1 MLSQHE
7 PSMANPPLSTDAVHL
22 FNPSTCSYIICDSA
36 PALGYPIRHASQGFQ
51 DLFQCDVANCLGE
64 GFGAQLLKASMQGSQ
79 ELKTLAK
86 SCGLAESDVHQSLKR
101 MAHSVDAAAKANALS
116 SSVVLAAKKTG
127 ELFTCEISW
136 SKNTHPELGW
146 SYHAA
151 LLRARNDVSMG
162 EVLKAAAKSTES
174 SNYEELQRDWT
185 SSGAG
190 SLAEKL
196 HGFSANMHA
205 VAEKMWK
212 EELAKETKPSG
223 SKMKRRPED
232 TSSIWSRSTASTTTS
247 HSAVQMPMGSHHL
260 GALLGVLPRKD
271 GEVEKESNGKSKL
284 PWRCFK
290 STSAESFWSAPDT
303 IDDFAECETMSHDS
317 NISDASSS
325 PLFNEV
331 EDPVKHV
338 DRSGLRNMKTPF
350 AIASASEGFPI
361 ALRSVGF
368 EEMDIGPFLKVRLG
382 ADAREVLSPTSD
394 SDKQIWK
401 AFCASVSKSHFFR
414 NEKTCSGVAMLRTLE
429 LSLPAGEVA
438 FVQSVHGKLGNPIDC
453 LVYVKHV
460 ELDDCPYLLCL
471 HSPLPSDAKN
481 MEEHFYR
488 SHSQV
493 DGVINELASEFFYH
507 AAMHRQKHVLD
518 AP

>member
-1 MLSQHE
+1 MVAQI
-7 PSMANPPLSTDAVHL
+7 STDAVHL
-22 FNPSTCSYIICDSA
+22 FNPSTCSFIICDSA
-36 PALGYPIRHASQGFQ
+36 PALDYPIRHASQGFQ
-51 DLFQCDVANCLGE
+51 ELFQCDAANCLGE

-79 ELKTLAK
+79 ELKALAK

-101 MAHSVDAAAKANALS
+101 MAQSVDAAAKANAAKAT

-162 EVLKAAAKSTES
+162 EVLKAAAESTES
-174 SNYEELQRDWT
+174 SKYEELQRDWT
-185 SSGAG
+185 STGAG
-190 SLAEKL
+190 TLAEKL

-212 EELAKETKPSG
+212 EELAKETKPTG
-223 SKMKRRPED
+223 LKQIRRPED
-232 TSSIWSRSTASTTTS
+232 TSSIWSRNTASTTTS
-247 HSAVQMPMGSHHL
+247 HSGVQMPMGSHHL

-271 GEVEKESNGKSKL
+271 GEVEKESNGKSG
-284 PWRCFK
+284 
-290 STSAESFWSAPDT
+290 ESFWSAPDT
-303 IDDFAECETMSHDS
+303 DDFAECETMSHDS

-338 DRSGLRNMKTPF
+338 DRSVLRNMKTPF

-361 ALRSVGF
+361 ALRSIGF
-368 EEMDIGPFLKVRLG
+368 EELDIGPFLKVRLG
-382 ADAREVLSPTSD
+382 ADAREVLSPSSD

-401 AFCASVSKSHFFR
+401 AFCASVQKSHFFR
-414 NEKTCSGVAMLRTLE
+414 NESGSGVAMLRTLE

-438 FVQSVHGKLGNPIDC
+438 FVQTVHGKLGNPIDC

-471 HSPLPSDAKN
+471 HHPLPSDAN
-481 MEEHFYR
+481 MEENFYR
-488 SHSQV
+488 LQSQV
-493 DGVINELASEFFYH
+493 HGVINELASEFFYH

>member
-1 MLSQHE
+1 MLSQDE
-7 PSMANPPLSTDAVHL
+7 SSMLSTDAVHL

-36 PALGYPIRHASQGFQ
+36 PALGYPIRHASEGFLE
-51 DLFQCDVANCLGE
+51 LFQCDDANCLGE

-86 SCGLAESDVHQSLKR
+86 GCGLSESDLHQSLKR
-101 MAHSVDAAAKANALS
+101 MAHSVDAAAKANVLS
-116 SSVVLAAKKTG
+116 SSLVLAAKKTG
-127 ELFTCEISW
+127 EVFTCEISW

-162 EVLKAAAKSTES
+162 EVLKAAAESTER
-174 SNYEELQRDWT
+174 NYEELQRDWT
-185 SSGAG
+185 SAGAG
-190 SLAEKL
+190 KTLAEKL
-196 HGFSANMHA
+196 DGFSANMHA

-212 EELAKETKPSG
+212 EELAKGTNPTS
-223 SKMKRRPED
+223 SKTRRPED
-232 TSSIWSRSTASTTTS
+232 TSSIWSRSTASTMTS
-247 HSAVQMPMGSHHL
+247 HSVTMPMGSHHL

-271 GEVEKESNGKSKL
+271 GEVEKESNGKSG
-284 PWRCFK
+284 
-290 STSAESFWSAPDT
+290 ESFCSAPDK
-303 IDDFAECETMSHDS
+303 DEFAECETMSHDS

-331 EDPVKHV
+331 QDPIKHV
-338 DRSGLRNMKTPF
+338 DRSVLRNMKTPF

-382 ADAREVLSPTSD
+382 ADAREVLSPSQD

-401 AFCASVSKSHFFR
+401 AFCASVSKGHFFR
-414 NEKTCSGVAMLRTLE
+414 SKITGNGVAMLRTLE

-471 HSPLPSDAKN
+471 HSPLPSDANIEK
-481 MEEHFYR
+481 HFYTL
-488 SHSQV
+488 HSQV

-507 AAMHRQKHVLD
+507 AAMHRQKHLLD
-518 AP
+518 TP